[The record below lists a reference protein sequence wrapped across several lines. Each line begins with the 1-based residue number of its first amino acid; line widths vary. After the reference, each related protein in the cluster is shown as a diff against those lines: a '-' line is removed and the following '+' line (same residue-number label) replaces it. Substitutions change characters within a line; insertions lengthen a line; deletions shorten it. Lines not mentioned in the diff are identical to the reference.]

1 MIPWRAA
8 LRFAV
13 CAGMLL
19 GCWSAL
25 AQETEPGAWL
35 QDQMLQAPF
44 VVAPEEEPADDDEA
58 SITFGNDTDAFAETV
73 KVRYG
78 ERSVC
83 TGVLIDPGHIL
94 TAGHCGCARRST
106 YSVEFTL
113 LKEDALHRF
122 RGPIAAPPILY
133 RSFDC
138 ARAAG
143 EQPGRDLAL
152 LTIDIERDF
161 RSTDGQAVSI
171 AELTAGGELGARPV
185 AMTSMLVVY
194 MTNAVRLRAVGYGK
208 TEAGDFPVR
217 RQLADINIL
226 SYFCSTGRAARSAC
240 ASFREFSLSNVI
252 VPGVKPT
259 DTCSGDSGGPIF
271 VARPEEAGPPAYA
284 LVGITSRGLAGV
296 QNLPGVPC
304 GGGGIYTAVGHSDVA
319 RWLADNG
326 AQATFK

>member
-1 MIPWRAA
+1 MIRLRTA
-8 LRFAV
+8 LRFAA
-13 CAGMLL
+13 CMGTLL
-19 GCWSAL
+19 VGWHAA
-25 AQETEPGAWL
+25 AQEMDPAAWL
-35 QDQMLQAPF
+35 LEQMLQTPF
-44 VVAPEEEPADDDEA
+44 VVAPDEEPADGDDA

-83 TGVLIDPGHIL
+83 TGVLVDLGHIL
-94 TAGHCGCARRST
+94 TAGHCGCARQST
-106 YSVEFTL
+106 YSVEFTV
-113 LKEDALHRF
+113 LKDDALHRF

-138 ARAAG
+138 ARTAG

-171 AELTAGGELGARPV
+171 AELGAGGEFGARPV
-185 AMTSMLVVY
+185 AMTSMLAVY

-208 TEAGDFPVR
+208 TEVGDFPVR
-217 RQLADINIL
+217 RQQADINIL

-252 VPGVKPT
+252 APGVKPT

-271 VARPEEAGPPAYA
+271 VARPEDAGPPAYA

-296 QNLPGVPC
+296 QNLPALPC

-326 AQATFK
+326 AQVTFR